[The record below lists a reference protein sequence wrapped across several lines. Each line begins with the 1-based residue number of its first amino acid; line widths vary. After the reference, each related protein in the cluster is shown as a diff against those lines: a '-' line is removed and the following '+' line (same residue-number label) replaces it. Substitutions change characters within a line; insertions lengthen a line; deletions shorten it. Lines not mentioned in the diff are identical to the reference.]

1 MCALLSPAVHNGLA
15 IRRFIFSHPDLRRFF
30 FAAHFPAIMSD
41 SVSKAVFLSYA
52 SQDAEPA
59 FRVCEALRSAGI
71 QVWFDA
77 DGGLEH
83 GDEWDAKI
91 RRQIKECVFFIP
103 IISANTQTR
112 PEGYFRLE
120 WDLAVERARSIAS
133 GVAFI
138 LPVAIDQTREQ
149 EALVPDRF
157 RAVQWTRLP
166 DGAVPPEVT
175 ARLLKLWSHRTGL
188 LAHQASVNES
198 TSIAAPPFSSFA
210 PAKSVAV
217 LPFANMSS
225 DKENE
230 YLSDG
235 ITEEILTAL
244 SKVPGL
250 RVPARASAFVFKDR
264 KEDVRKIGELLNVAT
279 VLEGSVRKSGNKLRI
294 AATLS
299 NVADGYE
306 LWRERYD
313 REMTDIFEIQDDIAR
328 AIVEKLKVTL
338 AGPAELPPARR
349 GTDNV
354 EAYEWVLKGRFHLFR
369 FTEADLKLA
378 IACFEHALAKQPDYA
393 LAYAGL
399 ANAYGALVWMIYA
412 SPAAT
417 IPRQRTAV
425 TKALELDDTLANAH
439 ASLAELLFWVDRDK
453 VAAER
458 EYRRTLELAPAD
470 AVARAQYAL
479 ALSAIGRNQEAIAEA
494 ATARQLDPLSV
505 VNVCTQAWVFFYAKN
520 FAQALAV
527 GREAI
532 TLAPDSFFG
541 HQVTGRA
548 LFSLGRHDEG
558 IAHVEES
565 RRIADTPYIKENL
578 CWMYAQ
584 AGQIAAATLI
594 RDELL
599 VETGQH
605 YIASLTMAG
614 VYQGIGDYEQAN
626 VWMHKAIEDREG
638 GVMFL
643 KVADE
648 IYGSN
653 PHYPAWLKKVGLDG

>member
-1 MCALLSPAVHNGLA
+1 M
-15 IRRFIFSHPDLRRFF
+15 PD
-30 FAAHFPAIMSD
+30 P
-41 SVSKAVFLSYA
+41 VSKAVFLSYA
-52 SQDAEPA
+52 SQDAEAA
-59 FRVCEALRSAGI
+59 FRVCEALRGAGI
-71 QVWFDA
+71 EVWFDA

-103 IISANTQTR
+103 IISASTQAR

-120 WDLAVERARSIAS
+120 WDLAAERARSIAS

-149 EALVPDRF
+149 DALVPDRF

-166 DGAVPPEVT
+166 GGAVPPEVT

-188 LAHQASVNES
+188 LAHQASVNEGGA
-198 TSIAAPPFSSFA
+198 IAASPFSGFA
-210 PAKSVAV
+210 PAMSVAV

-225 DKENE
+225 DQENE

-250 RVPARASAFVFKDR
+250 RVPARTSAFVFKDR

-328 AIVEKLKVTL
+328 AIVDKLKVTL
-338 AGPAELPPARR
+338 AGPAEVPAAKHR
-349 GTDNV
+349 TENI

-378 IACFEHALAKQPDYA
+378 IACFDHALARQPDYA
-393 LAYAGL
+393 LAFAGL
-399 ANAYGALVWMIYA
+399 ASAYGKLVWMVFA
-412 SPAAT
+412 SPAVT

-425 TKALELDDTLANAH
+425 AKALELDDTLANAH
-439 ASLAELLFWVDRDK
+439 GSLAELLFWVDRDK

-458 EYRRTLELAPAD
+458 EYRRTLELAPTD
-470 AVARAQYAL
+470 AEARILYAM
-479 ALSAIGRNQEAIAEA
+479 ALCAMGRNQEAIAEA
-494 ATARQLDPLSV
+494 ARARQLDPLSV
-505 VNVCTQAWVFFYAKN
+505 VNVNTQAWIFFYAKN
-520 FAQALAV
+520 FDQALAV

-532 TLAPDSFFG
+532 ALAPDSFFG

-558 IAHVEES
+558 IAHAEES

-578 CWMYAQ
+578 CWMYGQ
-584 AGQIAAATLI
+584 AGRKSAARAI
-594 RDELL
+594 CDELL
-599 VETGQH
+599 AETEKR
-605 YIASLTMAG
+605 YTASLSIAG
-614 VYQGIGDYEQAN
+614 VYQGIGDHEQAN
-626 VWMHKAIEDREG
+626 VWMHKAIEECDG

-653 PHYPAWLKKVGLDG
+653 PHYPEWLKKVGLDG